1 MTVANVLTPSVDL
14 RPLLLD
20 VSNAVLRVT
29 PEHFEQLCI
38 NNPDLRL

>member
-29 PEHFEQLCI
+29 PEHFEQRRCRNI
-38 NNPDLRL
+38 NGLG